1 MNQLRYRRET
11 LPAALNAWKMPHR
24 SPFISKLRFCSTW
37 LLLVGLI
44 MLALVVIQERPISAY
59 LLEQPPIEVENA
71 FVSQLADA
79 RTETAKLKLEQNRPD
94 EALALIVSALKRD
107 PTSEVARNFA
117 ESILRETIWNLPT
130 LSLKHSMPIDQ
141 LAFVP
146 PSSLWISLGGKDNT
160 TVRWDLNTPL
170 VKAVLFPTE
179 GSKTRCLVLDPVSK
193 SIVIQRNSTTLLCN
207 ADSLKPIRNLGNLP
221 DDFTPSSVIVF
232 SKDGLLMA
240 HPAFTNQQDRTLVW
254 HIRDTATGE
263 IIRTTETSTTS
274 SAPPLAAFLDRARLR
289 LITADS
295 GLIDIP
301 VSPVEPITTT
311 PLETP
316 IRLLHAQ
323 FSTDGNSI
331 LTLQDMGSH
340 QTPIASV
347 ISMSDEEDE
356 SLEIDALVS
365 RFSWNRFPNLWN
377 GLMKNPENS
386 PFVVDDKVLKILRT
400 PHAPIETKSAI
411 SALVFYQ
418 NSVIIGENDGSLTS
432 HKLLP
437 LPGFERSDHPPV
449 AIDDKGLAA
458 LDCLCRALAAN
469 KYNESQRTFER
480 IATLDRI
487 KAFETCDFDAVFGI
501 FPQLDFLNL
510 IKEFKAT
517 PFRIADP
524 SATLPLSERIAQS
537 EPYDATSQELT
548 ELITAFHSQDS
559 AAVLT
564 AIQTAG
570 SNGPIL
576 ANALALSLQSNH
588 PDWIQACIN
597 QATNLPPSLR
607 HLSQTRI
614 SWLLGRKADSLS
626 TWPVDIPNLSDLRL
640 REDWIGWEQADF
652 KPAFEN
658 LSRCMK
664 ELLAS
669 IKAPKNSTPE
679 QRKILAL
686 RIAEPGIL
694 AAVGKPRFAEACL
707 ELALALQANK
717 EEASTTCK
725 LARTARNLGAPEE
738 PCLRTE
744 ALALADLGDF
754 KNARACWVKLI
765 TEFPVTSHLPG
776 DYSEA
781 AYSAFENADPK
792 QAIEILNTGIRR
804 FSKDADFALRA
815 GWIALLSGNYDRA
828 YHFLTVGQRIG
839 FSPDK
844 LENAMILLV
853 ISASQCGAAD
863 EAANYFQ
870 DLLEIN
876 PAWESPETLDS
887 LAWPEELKASL
898 RNFSQPPV
906 TPDLLPELEPTNP

>member
-11 LPAALNAWKMPHR
+11 LPAALNAWKMPQR
-24 SPFISKLRFCSTW
+24 SPFVSKLRFYSTW

-44 MLALVVIQERPISAY
+44 VLALVVIQERSAPAY
-59 LLEQPPIEVENA
+59 LLEKPPVEIDNT

-107 PTSEVARNFA
+107 STSEVARSFA

-141 LAFVP
+141 IAFVP
-146 PSSLWISLGGKDNT
+146 PSSLWVSLGGKHNT
-160 TVRWDLNTPL
+160 TVRWDLNTPQI
-170 VKAVLFPTE
+170 KAVLFPTE
-179 GSKTRCLVLDPVSK
+179 GSETRCLVHNPVSK

-207 ADSLKPIRNLGNLP
+207 ADSLKPIRNLGILP

-232 SKDGLLMA
+232 SKNGLLMA
-240 HPAFTNQQDRTLVW
+240 HPACTSQQDRTLVW

-263 IIRTTETSTTS
+263 IIRTTETSATS
-274 SAPPLAAFLDRARLR
+274 SSPPLAAFLDRARLR
-289 LITADS
+289 LITADG

-301 VSPVEPITTT
+301 VSPIEPVTTT

-331 LTLQDMGSH
+331 LTLQDMGPH
-340 QTPIASV
+340 QAPVASV
-347 ISMSDEEDE
+347 IALSDVEDK
-356 SLEIDALVS
+356 SLEIDALAS

-377 GLMKNPENS
+377 GLMKDPENR
-386 PFVVDDKVLKILRT
+386 PFIVDDKVLKILGT

-411 SALVFYQ
+411 SALVIYQ
-418 NSVIIGENDGSLTS
+418 KSVIIGETDGSLTS

-437 LPGFERSDHPPV
+437 IPGFERSDQPPV
-449 AIDDKGLAA
+449 TIDDKGLVA
-458 LDCLCRALAAN
+458 LDCLCQALAAR
-469 KYNESQRTFER
+469 KYNESQRTFEH
-480 IATLDRI
+480 ITTLDRI
-487 KAFETCDFDAVFGI
+487 KAFEACDFDAVFGI
-501 FPQLDFLNL
+501 FPQLDFLNV

-517 PFRIADP
+517 PFRTADP

-537 EPYDATSQELT
+537 EPYNATSHGLAELV
-548 ELITAFHSQDS
+548 TAFRSQDS
-559 AAVLT
+559 TTFLT
-564 AIQTAG
+564 IIQTAG

-588 PDWIQACIN
+588 PEWIQACIN
-597 QATNLPPSLR
+597 QTTNLPPSLR
-607 HLSQTRI
+607 HISQTRI
-614 SWLLGRKADSLS
+614 SWLQGRKADSLS

-652 KPAFEN
+652 KPAYEN
-658 LSRCMK
+658 LSRCME

-679 QRKILAL
+679 QRKVVAL
-686 RIAEPGIL
+686 RIAEPGTL

-765 TEFPVTSHLPG
+765 TEYPVTSHLPG

-781 AYSAFENADPK
+781 AYSAFENSDPK

-804 FSKDADFALRA
+804 FPKDADFALRA

-876 PAWESPETLDS
+876 PAWESPETLDT

-906 TPDLLPELEPTNP
+906 TPDLSPELEPTNP